1 MLKKL
6 LISLFLCATSAL
18 YAANYLTFTAE
29 EDGSSFGIQTHD
41 SSKKNKS
48 SSDTLQRTPDVQYSL
63 DGGKTWAKLLADT
76 LIPLKHKGDKALL
89 RGNNPQGFSNST
101 KLYTQFVMTGRIAA
115 SGSVM
120 SLIDNVGEIVFI
132 SNDYCFNGLFAG
144 CTSLTK
150 APELPATTL
159 ASRCYDFMFYGCT
172 SLTKAPKLP
181 ATTLKEEC
189 YYMMFYGCTSLT
201 KAPKLPATIL
211 DKACYKSMFY
221 GCTSLTKAP
230 KLPAITLDKACY
242 HGMFEG
248 CISLTK
254 VPELPATTLKEKCY
268 YSMFER
274 CTSLTK
280 APKLPATTLASGCYG
295 FMFYGC
301 TSLTQAPELPA
312 TSLTDKCYDRMF
324 VGCSKIAEI
333 KVGFTNWRESNNNR
347 WNKSWDTDHWL
358 DDVAPSGTFI
368 CPKTLYPEYG
378 MSKIPNGWTVKC
390 IDNTIAVETNYLT
403 FTAEEDGSTFGIK
416 NKNNIPNII
425 YSLDNGKTWNA
436 LTEGN
441 AIMLAHKGDKALL
454 RGNNPSG
461 FSKDSYRSSFTMTGK
476 IAASGSVMSL
486 IDGVGEPL
494 AIPSGSCFAELFS
507 DCKSLTQAPEL
518 PATTLEEGCY
528 VCMFRGCIRLI
539 KAPEL
544 PATELEP
551 FCYMRMFE
559 DCTSLTKAPELPATQ
574 LADACYFS
582 MFSGCTS
589 LTQAPELLALQLHIG
604 SYLRMFEGCVRLSKI
619 KVGFLDW
626 GEIFDVRGDK
636 FWNTDHW
643 FDGVAPSGTFICP
656 EELPEEFGE
665 NRIPEGWK
673 VEKVKN

>member
-1 MLKKL
+1 MISVRRTLLFVRYFFILTMSRFARNLTNLSESYKSIIVDAILHSLLISITKIYICNIPQSQVHNMLKKL

-41 SSKKNKS
+41 LSQKNRS

-89 RGNNPQGFSNST
+89 RGNNPQGFSDTTNMH
-101 KLYTQFVMTGRIAA
+101 TQFVMTGRIAA

-120 SLIDNVGEIVFI
+120 SLIDNVGESVVIP
-132 SNDYCFNGLFAG
+132 NDYCFNALFTG

-159 ASRCYDFMFYGCT
+159 ASRCYRFMFYGCTSLTKAPKLPATTLASGCYEDMFYGCTSLTTAPELLATTLDKYCYESMFYGCTSLTKAPKLPATTLKEECYCRMFDGCT

-201 KAPKLPATIL
+201 KAPELPATELEPICYMRMFCGCTSL
-211 DKACYKSMFY
+211 TKAPELPATQLADECYSFMFY

-230 KLPAITLDKACY
+230 
-242 HGMFEG
+242 
-248 CISLTK
+248 
-254 VPELPATTLKEKCY
+254 ELPATQ
-268 YSMFER
+268 
-274 CTSLTK
+274 
-280 APKLPATTLASGCYG
+280 LAAGCY
-295 FMFYGC
+295 
-301 TSLTQAPELPA
+301 
-312 TSLTDKCYDRMF
+312 
-324 VGCSKIAEI
+324 
-333 KVGFTNWRESNNNR
+333 
-347 WNKSWDTDHWL
+347 
-358 DDVAPSGTFI
+358 
-368 CPKTLYPEYG
+368 
-378 MSKIPNGWTVKC
+378 
-390 IDNTIAVETNYLT
+390 
-403 FTAEEDGSTFGIK
+403 
-416 NKNNIPNII
+416 
-425 YSLDNGKTWNA
+425 
-436 LTEGN
+436 
-441 AIMLAHKGDKALL
+441 
-454 RGNNPSG
+454 
-461 FSKDSYRSSFTMTGK
+461 FS
-476 IAASGSVMSL
+476 
-486 IDGVGEPL
+486 
-494 AIPSGSCFAELFS
+494 
-507 DCKSLTQAPEL
+507 
-518 PATTLEEGCY
+518 
-528 VCMFRGCIRLI
+528 
-539 KAPEL
+539 
-544 PATELEP
+544 
-551 FCYMRMFE
+551 MFE

>member
-1 MLKKL
+1 MISVRRTLLFVRYFFILTMSRFARNLTNLSESYKSIIVDAILHSLLISITKIYICNIPQSQVHNMLKKL

-41 SSKKNKS
+41 LSQKNRS

-89 RGNNPQGFSNST
+89 RGNNPQGFSDTTNMH
-101 KLYTQFVMTGRIAA
+101 TQFVMTGRIAA

-120 SLIDNVGEIVFI
+120 SLIDNVGESVVIP
-132 SNDYCFNGLFAG
+132 NDYCFNALFTG

-150 APELPATTL
+150 APELPATTLASRCYRFMFYGCTSLTKAPKLPATTLASGCYEDMFYGCTSLTTAPELLATTLDKYCYESMFYGCTSLTKAPKLPATTLKEECYCRMFDGCTSLTKAPKLPATTL

-201 KAPKLPATIL
+201 KAPELPATELEPICYMRMFCGCTSL
-211 DKACYKSMFY
+211 TKAPELPATQLADECYSFMFY

-230 KLPAITLDKACY
+230 
-242 HGMFEG
+242 
-248 CISLTK
+248 
-254 VPELPATTLKEKCY
+254 ELPATQ
-268 YSMFER
+268 
-274 CTSLTK
+274 
-280 APKLPATTLASGCYG
+280 LAAGCY
-295 FMFYGC
+295 
-301 TSLTQAPELPA
+301 
-312 TSLTDKCYDRMF
+312 
-324 VGCSKIAEI
+324 
-333 KVGFTNWRESNNNR
+333 
-347 WNKSWDTDHWL
+347 
-358 DDVAPSGTFI
+358 
-368 CPKTLYPEYG
+368 
-378 MSKIPNGWTVKC
+378 
-390 IDNTIAVETNYLT
+390 
-403 FTAEEDGSTFGIK
+403 
-416 NKNNIPNII
+416 
-425 YSLDNGKTWNA
+425 
-436 LTEGN
+436 
-441 AIMLAHKGDKALL
+441 
-454 RGNNPSG
+454 
-461 FSKDSYRSSFTMTGK
+461 FS
-476 IAASGSVMSL
+476 
-486 IDGVGEPL
+486 
-494 AIPSGSCFAELFS
+494 
-507 DCKSLTQAPEL
+507 
-518 PATTLEEGCY
+518 
-528 VCMFRGCIRLI
+528 
-539 KAPEL
+539 
-544 PATELEP
+544 
-551 FCYMRMFE
+551 MFE